1 MNEFLRR
8 ISPGVAVAG
17 VALGTVLLFDPA
29 LQGAEPAT
37 TSAPLD
43 EAESS
48 APDPSESEADETSP
62 DATTPDST
70 TTEGGASSG
79 ALGSCSGES
88 IAGDSVETP
97 WGPLQV
103 RLELAANGAICS
115 VQAVTYPTGDHHSAR
130 INAEAIPYLDQQATA
145 LGVEFDAV
153 TGATYTSEAYRQS
166 LQSALDQR

>member
-1 MNEFLRR
+1 MNELMRR

-29 LQGAEPAT
+29 LQATQPTAAPA
-37 TSAPLD
+37 LD
-43 EAESS
+43 ETQSS
-48 APDPSESEADETSP
+48 GPAPGESEGDGTAP

-70 TTEGGASSG
+70 TPESGASSG
-79 ALGSCSGES
+79 ASASCSGES
-88 IAGDSVETP
+88 IAGDPVETP

-130 INAEAIPYLDQQATA
+130 INAGAIPYLDEQATA